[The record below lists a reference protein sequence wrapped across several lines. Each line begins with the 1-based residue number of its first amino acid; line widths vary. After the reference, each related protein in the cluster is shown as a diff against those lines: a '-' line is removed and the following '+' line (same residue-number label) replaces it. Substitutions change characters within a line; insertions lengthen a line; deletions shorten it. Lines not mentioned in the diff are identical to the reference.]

1 MDDWLNVI
9 KAKEAKEAKEYRE
22 LFAQLEAGMCPHTNK
37 WLYSSEWST
46 EYRSRRDIQHRIHLI
61 IEQDKQTNDCIVT
74 TTEITNPF
82 SYSTKRYK
90 K

>member
-9 KAKEAKEAKEYRE
+9 KAKEAKEYRE

-37 WLYSSEWST
+37 WLYSSE
-46 EYRSRRDIQHRIHLI
+46 YRSSRDIQHQIHLI

-82 SYSTKRYK
+82 RYWTKRYK